1 MLLFS
6 IKFSFCGAIKKT
18 TWVLFLLLLGNTG
31 IKVPYKLSLSN
42 YIFSFYQFYN
52 ERKSTKNWLYLSDN
66 RFVII
71 MINLGNALIELQL
84 SMNAKEA

>member
-6 IKFSFCGAIKKT
+6 IKFLFCGAIKNNLSFIFT
-18 TWVLFLLLLGNTG
+18 SLGNTG